1 MILKFRDSNYIKLL
15 YKEFS
20 VQILEK
26 ILRLIFGF
34 IIITKLSDYLG
45 PEEYGSLLFIESNY
59 ILFLGI
65 SGFGLA
71 PNIIKYLSQRK
82 IGYKKYVFNALIL
95 SILCSFIGFTSI
107 NIWALSLKDFPYST
121 FFFPCFFSDI
131 I

>member
-59 ILFLGI
+59 ILFLFVQIVVSSEI
-65 SGFGLA
+65 SHV
-71 PNIIKYLSQRK
+71 N
-82 IGYKKYVFNALIL
+82 
-95 SILCSFIGFTSI
+95 
-107 NIWALSLKDFPYST
+107 
-121 FFFPCFFSDI
+121 
-131 I
+131 